1 MGKKTTLK
9 ALIDAKVTEL
19 MPKTSG
25 DQIYLDDTT
34 TLTPKI
40 AEMVGAIN
48 LREKTEVVDSKI
60 ADSKSY
66 TDTSVSAALTEAK
79 GYSDTNTSDT
89 LSKAKEYTNTS
100 VTDANSHTDTSV
112 SSALSEAKSYT
123 DTNVA
128 SVLSEAKSYTDT
140 GIANLIDG
148 APSTLD
154 TLKEIADAMADNESV
169 VDALNV
175 SIGTKANTADLAAV
189 AFSGKYSDLSGT
201 PTMPTVATTS
211 SDGLMSAA
219 DKTKLNDISSGAEV
233 NQNAFSNIQVGSDVI
248 AADSK
253 SDTFHIA
260 GSNVTVTADTSNDK
274 VTIGITKDNVTSALG
289 YTPAAATEAS
299 EKSKFYIGSSKPSAL
314 TSNDLWF
321 NTSTNS

>member
-48 LREKTEVVDSKI
+48 LREKTEDVNSKI
-60 ADSKSY
+60 SDAKNY

-128 SVLSEAKSYTDT
+128 SALSEAKSYTDN

-148 APSTLD
+148 APTTLD
-154 TLKEIADAMADNESV
+154 TLKEIADAMTNNESV

-175 SIGTKANTADLAAV
+175 SIGTKANIADLAAV
-189 AFSGKYSDLSGT
+189 ALSGKYSDLSGT

-219 DKTKLNDISSGAEV
+219 DKTKLNGIATGAEV
-233 NQNAFSNIQVGSDVI
+233 NQNAFSNVQIGSDVI
-248 AADSK
+248 AAESK
-253 SDTFHIA
+253 SDTLHFA
-260 GSNVTVTADTSNDK
+260 GDNVTLTADTTSDK
-274 VTIGITKDNVTSALG
+274 VTIGITKENIVSALG
-289 YTPAAATEAS
+289 YTPSATTETS
-299 EKSKFYIGSSKPSAL
+299 EKSKIYISSSKPSSL

-321 NTSTNS
+321 HTN